1 MRLSEIK
8 PKNIPPP
15 PPRLP
20 MSHMSQKA
28 ESLIAWQRHLSD
40 CLKEADKELEKV
52 KKMANFAI
60 IALSISNLLVIVALF
75 YLLGK

>member
-20 MSHMSQKA
+20 MSDEA
-28 ESLIAWQRHLSD
+28 IAWQRHLSE
-40 CLKEADKELEKV
+40 CLKESERELAESKR
-52 KKMANFAI
+52 KANFAI
-60 IALSISNLLVIVALF
+60 IALSISNVIAICALLYRCF
-75 YLLGK
+75 TF

>member
-15 PPRLP
+15 PLRLP
-20 MSHMSQKA
+20 MSEEAM
-28 ESLIAWQRHLSD
+28 AWQRHLSE
-40 CLKEADKELEKV
+40 CLKESERELAEAKR
-52 KKMANFAI
+52 KANLAI
-60 IALSISNLLVIVALF
+60 IALSISNLLVIFALF